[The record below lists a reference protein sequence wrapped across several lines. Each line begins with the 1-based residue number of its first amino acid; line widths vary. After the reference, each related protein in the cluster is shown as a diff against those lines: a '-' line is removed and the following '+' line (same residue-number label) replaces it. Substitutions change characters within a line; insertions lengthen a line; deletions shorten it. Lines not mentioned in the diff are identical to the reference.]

1 VRKCHDRGTRPGRWF
16 LWGAVAVTLTGGLL
30 RAAYLD
36 HPMRYDESMVYF
48 NYLIFP
54 LHEVAARYD
63 AVQNHVLHTMLQH
76 ETLRWLGNRPWAL
89 RLPAF
94 IFGTMLV
101 PLSIW
106 LSYAMVRREIFA
118 LLSGGLVAVSSLLID
133 YSTNGRGYTMVC
145 AFTLGMCLCTIG
157 LIRTPGRRRLWL
169 LWAVLGAMG
178 AFTIPVMLFPVAG
191 LFVLLALDAWLLR
204 RPRRRRVQLSRL
216 VAASAT
222 MAVMTALLYLPA
234 VIHVGSGELA
244 RARDCIAQFSRHHV
258 GSFADM
264 AAVTWQHWSRDVSIV
279 SSICAAIGLL
289 YCIRQAFRRRNLTW
303 LMPLIL
309 LLAGLGVS
317 RFLPVSPYP
326 RVWLYLL
333 PIVLTFSVCG
343 LGALDRRELRNAA
356 AIAAAVGVVI
366 TGHLTMKRQYLVAE
380 DPHTL
385 VDAERVAGSFADLP
399 EREFAVLTKPATY
412 AVRYYA
418 RIRGWPQAAHPA
430 MPQVT
435 ETYIV
440 VNHTQALEEVLQS
453 KIEHLQGY
461 GKPTLFKR
469 LPNATI
475 YRMPRIEPQL
485 RVADRS

>member
-1 VRKCHDRGTRPGRWF
+1 
-16 LWGAVAVTLTGGLL
+16 VAVTLAGGLL

-48 NYLIFP
+48 DYLIFP
-54 LHEVAARYD
+54 LHEVAAKYD
-63 AVQNHVLHTMLQH
+63 DVQNHVLHTMLQH

-94 IFGTMLV
+94 AFGTLLV

-106 LSYAMVRREIFA
+106 LSYAMVRRQLFA
-118 LLSGGLVAVSSLLID
+118 LLSGGLVAVCSLLID

-145 AFTLGMCLCTIG
+145 AFTLGMCLCTLG
-157 LIRTPGRRRLWL
+157 LIRTPGHRRLWL

-204 RPRRRRVQLSRL
+204 RPRRRRVQLARL
-216 VAASAT
+216 IAASAT
-222 MAVMTALLYLPA
+222 MAAMTALLYLPA
-234 VIHVGSGELA
+234 MIHVGTGGLA
-244 RARDCIAQFSRHHV
+244 HARDRVAHFSRHYV
-258 GSFADM
+258 GSFTDM
-264 AAVTWQHWSRDVSIV
+264 AAVTWEHWSRDVSIV
-279 SSICAAIGLL
+279 SLILAAIGLL
-289 YCIRQAFRRRNLTW
+289 YCIRQAFLRRNLTW

-309 LLAGLGVS
+309 LIAGLGVS
-317 RFLPVSPYP
+317 QLLPVSPYP

-343 LGALDRRELRNAA
+343 LGALDNRGLRTTA
-356 AIAAAVGVVI
+356 AIAVAVGIGI

-385 VDAERVAGSFADLP
+385 VDAER
-399 EREFAVLTKPATY
+399 ATY

-418 RIRGWPQAAHPA
+418 RIHGWPQAAHPA
-430 MPQVT
+430 MSQVT

-440 VNHTQALEEVLQS
+440 VNHTQTLEEVLQS

-461 GKPTLFKR
+461 GESTLFKR

-475 YRMPRIEPQL
+475 YRIPRIEPQL
-485 RVADRS
+485 RVADTS